1 MKTRNEG
8 GDAVWRVG
16 CVCLCGLGKGWLS
29 PGSFQFFPCCGAGR
43 GPCSRSVVACL
54 ALGDN
59 VLSMKFA
66 SSPTM
71 LPATI
76 VDCHHHYLAPSEPFH
91 AYINA
96 LGAPG

>member
-1 MKTRNEG
+1 M
-8 GDAVWRVG
+8 WF
-16 CVCLCGLGKGWLS
+16 GKGLVVPWDPFNSSLVVG
-29 PGSFQFFPCCGAGR
+29 PR
-43 GPCSRSVVACL
+43 PCSRSVVACL

>member
-1 MKTRNEG
+1 M
-8 GDAVWRVG
+8 
-16 CVCLCGLGKGWLS
+16 S
-29 PGSFQFFPCCGAGR
+29 GSFQFFPCCGAAG

-91 AYINA
+91 AYLNA

>member
-8 GDAVWRVG
+8 GDVVWRVG
-16 CVCLCGLGKGWLS
+16 CVCLCGLGKGWLC
-29 PGSFQFFPCCGAGR
+29 PGILSILPLLR
-43 GPCSRSVVACL
+43 GPRPCSRSVVACL

>member
-1 MKTRNEG
+1 VACG
-8 GDAVWRVG
+8 
-16 CVCLCGLGKGWLS
+16 VCLFMWFGKGLVVRRDPFNS
-29 PGSFQFFPCCGAGR
+29 SLVAG

>member
-1 MKTRNEG
+1 MACG
-8 GDAVWRVG
+8 
-16 CVCLCGLGKGWLS
+16 VCLFMWFGKGLVVHWDPFNSSLV
-29 PGSFQFFPCCGAGR
+29 AGPR
-43 GPCSRSVVACL
+43 PCSRSVVACL

>member
-1 MKTRNEG
+1 M
-8 GDAVWRVG
+8 WF
-16 CVCLCGLGKGWLS
+16 GKGLVVVGILS
-29 PGSFQFFPCCGAGR
+29 ILPLLRGRPG

-71 LPATI
+71 LPTTI
-76 VDCHHHYLAPSEPFH
+76 VDCHPPYLAPSEPFH

>member
-1 MKTRNEG
+1 VVTWCG
-8 GDAVWRVG
+8 VWGVFVYVVWERVG
-16 CVCLCGLGKGWLS
+16 WERDPFNSSLVA
-29 PGSFQFFPCCGAGR
+29 GAAAG

>member
-1 MKTRNEG
+1 MWG
-8 GDAVWRVG
+8 VFVYVVWERVG
-16 CVCLCGLGKGWLS
+16 CAL
-29 PGSFQFFPCCGAGR
+29 GSFPLVAGPR
-43 GPCSRSVVACL
+43 PCSRSVVACL

>member
-1 MKTRNEG
+1 MACG
-8 GDAVWRVG
+8 
-16 CVCLCGLGKGWLS
+16 VCLFMWFGKGLVGGILS
-29 PGSFQFFPCCGAGR
+29 ILPLLRGR
-43 GPCSRSVVACL
+43 GPACSRSVVACL

>member
-1 MKTRNEG
+1 VACG
-8 GDAVWRVG
+8 
-16 CVCLCGLGKGWLS
+16 VCLFMWFGKGLVVVGILS
-29 PGSFQFFPCCGAGR
+29 ILPLLRGRPG

>member
-1 MKTRNEG
+1 MWG
-8 GDAVWRVG
+8 VFVYVVWERAG
-16 CVCLCGLGKGWLS
+16 CACGILS
-29 PGSFQFFPCCGAGR
+29 PRVAGR
-43 GPCSRSVVACL
+43 AGPACSRSVVACL

>member
-1 MKTRNEG
+1 
-8 GDAVWRVG
+8 VWGVFVYVVWERAG
-16 CVCLCGLGKGWLS
+16 CACGILS
-29 PGSFQFFPCCGAGR
+29 PCCGAR

>member
-8 GDAVWRVG
+8 GDVVWRVG
-16 CVCLCGLGKGWLS
+16 CVCLCGLGKGWL
-29 PGSFQFFPCCGAGR
+29 CGGILSILPLLRGR